1 MMTSWHNTE
10 FRSYHF
16 QSDDPLDFHLIET
29 DESKAWQ
36 KLAAE
41 SRNAREREE
50 AADIPPTVQMELN
63 KVEEAVQADHQVQN
77 HPVQV

>member
-16 QSDDPLDFHLIET
+16 RSDDPLDFHLIET

-41 SRNAREREE
+41 SRNVREGEE
-50 AADIPPTVQMELN
+50 VAEVPPTVQMEVN
-63 KVEEAVQADHQVQN
+63 TVEAALQETIAV
-77 HPVQV
+77 

>member
-16 QSDDPLDFHLIET
+16 RSDDPLDFHLIET

-50 AADIPPTVQMELN
+50 VPDIPPTIQME
-63 KVEEAVQADHQVQN
+63 VETVEAALQDEAVA
-77 HPVQV
+77 